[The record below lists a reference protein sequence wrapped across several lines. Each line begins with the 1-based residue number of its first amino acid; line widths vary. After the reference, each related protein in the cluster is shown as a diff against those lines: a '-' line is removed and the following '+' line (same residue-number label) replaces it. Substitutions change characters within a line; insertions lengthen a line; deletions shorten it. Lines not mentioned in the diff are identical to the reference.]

1 MLHPE
6 RLSVV
11 LQALELGLLT
21 EKDQLLKYCNSANN
35 GKKNQGTLNAK

>member
-11 LQALELGLLT
+11 LQALELSLLT

-35 GKKNQGTLNAK
+35 GKKNQETLNAK